1 MTDPCLQNTLAGWIS
16 RQLRRGIVLTDAVAR
31 FMESTFG
38 CDDPAHILSQTDDS
52 EADSLL
58 ELLCYPD
65 TKVQISFESRW
76 GERSWTLEDLAA
88 VIGILCAAPLQA
100 PVTSPSGQPLETI
113 ALPPFALETFVRR
126 LNITRCLPA
135 RLAEATA
142 RCARDDRKWATRV
155 RLRHAALSWHE
166 GQIELVARFLDKMPV
181 ESPAFDAS
189 LDFLISIMSELMP
202 AMDAYEFLA
211 AKKFMYFHALC
222 RAQDFERQ
230 RLASNME
237 TLILQGARAA
247 CGSIAEWRLQM
258 QHIDLICRTLYGRA
272 PFFHQPVAQNLEVEA
287 TDTPGQIQE
296 MMRLLG

>member
-1 MTDPCLQNTLAGWIS
+1 MIDPCLQNSLAGWIS
-16 RQLRRGIVLTDAVAR
+16 RQLRHGLELTDAVVR

-38 CDDPAHILSQTDDS
+38 CDDPAFILSHADDS

-65 TKVQISFESRW
+65 TKVQILFESRW
-76 GERSWTLEDLAA
+76 GDRCWSQEDLAA
-88 VIGILCAAPLQA
+88 VIGILCATPLIAPI
-100 PVTSPSGQPLETI
+100 TSPSGQPLGTI

-142 RCARDDRKWATRV
+142 RYACDDRKWATRV
-155 RLRHAALSWHE
+155 RLRHTALSWHE
-166 GQIELVARFLDKMPV
+166 GQIELVERFLDKMPV
-181 ESPAFDAS
+181 ESPAFDAG
-189 LDFLISIMSELMP
+189 LDFLISIISELKP

-211 AKKFMYFHALC
+211 AKKFSYFHALC

-230 RLASNME
+230 RQASNME

-247 CGSIAEWRLQM
+247 CGSIAEWRRQM
-258 QHIDLICRTLYGRA
+258 QHIDQVCQTLFGRA
-272 PFFHQPVAQNLEVEA
+272 PFFHQPVAQSLEVDA
-287 TDTPGQIQE
+287 SDTAGQIQE